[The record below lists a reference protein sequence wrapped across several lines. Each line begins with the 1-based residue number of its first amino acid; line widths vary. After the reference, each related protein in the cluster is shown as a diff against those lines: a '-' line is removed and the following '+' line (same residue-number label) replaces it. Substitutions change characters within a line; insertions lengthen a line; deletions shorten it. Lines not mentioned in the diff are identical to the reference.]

1 MFVVPLKNRKENM
14 KLIGLNGSMGV
25 GKSTAIELTKELS
38 AQKVKL
44 VKFAQPLYDMQGA
57 IYKRIASV
65 YERPETFIKDRKLLQ
80 WLGTEWGRDTISKT
94 LWVDIWKA
102 EAIKQHN
109 LGSSETVIVCDD
121 VRFDN
126 EAAMIKSLGGVII
139 RITSNKA
146 NNRIDTAAGLVHH
159 ASESGIDDKFLDGHI
174 VNDGSLSDFKLALLE
189 LYNKLGVL

>member
-1 MFVVPLKNRKENM
+1 M
-14 KLIGLNGSMGV
+14 KLIALNGSMGV

-57 IYKRIASV
+57 VYKRISSV
-65 YERPETFIKDRKLLQ
+65 YERPATFIKDRKLLQ

-102 EAIKQHN
+102 EAIKQHM
-109 LGSSETVIVCDD
+109 LGSSEAIIMCDD

-126 EAAMIKSLGGVII
+126 EAETVKSLGGVII
-139 RITSNKA
+139 KITSTKS
-146 NNRIDTAAGLVHH
+146 NNRIDTGAGIVHH
-159 ASESGIDDKFLDGHI
+159 ASESGINEKFLDGHI
-174 VNDGSLSDFKLALLE
+174 VNDGSLSDFKLALLD